1 MDRVIVCRSGSG
13 RSQADGLE
21 GIGVDIPRRDR
32 HCKREDVPKTALPFG
47 RKFAIAGCISRE
59 KVGYGRGANAPKRK
73 SGELHD
79 PLCPALFAAIGASP
93 MSRRKR
99 AASSQAGF
107 WTDRQSIL
115 IIWGSGWLSEF
126 SRLWLL
132 YLCGVTALE
141 TVGFTSEARRFF
153 YRCLASD

>member
-1 MDRVIVCRSGSG
+1 MDRVIVCRSGSE

-47 RKFAIAGCISRE
+47 RKFAIAGCIFRE

-93 MSRRKR
+93 HGS
-99 AASSQAGF
+99 AQAGGILAGRLP
-107 WTDRQSIL
+107 DRPPIHPHMG
-115 IIWGSGWLSEF
+115 IG
-126 SRLWLL
+126 
-132 YLCGVTALE
+132 
-141 TVGFTSEARRFF
+141 
-153 YRCLASD
+153 LAF

>member
-13 RSQADGLE
+13 RSQADDLE

-59 KVGYGRGANAPKRK
+59 KVGYGRGVNAPKRK

-79 PLCPALFAAIGASP
+79 PLCPALYAAKGSP
-93 MSRRKR
+93 HGS
-99 AASSQAGF
+99 AQAGGILAGRLL
-107 WTDRQSIL
+107 DRLPIHPH
-115 IIWGSGWLSEF
+115 IGD
-126 SRLWLL
+126 R
-132 YLCGVTALE
+132 
-141 TVGFTSEARRFF
+141 VGFLHS
-153 YRCLASD
+153 